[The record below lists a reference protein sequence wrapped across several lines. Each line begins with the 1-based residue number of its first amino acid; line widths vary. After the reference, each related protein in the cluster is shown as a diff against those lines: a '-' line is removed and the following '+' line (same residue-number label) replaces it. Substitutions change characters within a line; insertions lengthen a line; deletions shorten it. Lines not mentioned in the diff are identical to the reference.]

1 MKIVFMGTPEFAAAH
16 LEAIVE
22 SGNNVAGVFSQPD
35 RPKGRGRKVEP
46 TPVKTVATSYGI
58 PVFQPEKINSDE
70 GFEKLKELSPDIIV
84 VVAFGKL
91 LKPGVIN
98 LPTIGCFN
106 VHASL
111 LPKYRGAAP
120 IQRAI
125 ENGETKT
132 GITIFKI
139 DEGMD
144 TGEIALKRELEIHSS
159 DTSGSLYL
167 KLAKLGK
174 KTLVHFLERVKEGR
188 LELTPQDGIP
198 SYAPKIQPEDLVI
211 SDLSNAAKVVNK
223 IRAYD
228 PQPGARVSV
237 EGRMSKVFGASLI
250 CRNEEEGIVGEV
262 VKIDDRGMIVS
273 CGAENVII
281 SLVQFPGKKPVRP
294 KDALSGR
301 LISEGI
307 ILGG

>member
-16 LEAIVE
+16 LKEIVE

-35 RPKGRGRKVEP
+35 RPKGRGRRVEP
-46 TPVKTVATSYGI
+46 TPVKAVATNYGI

-70 GFEKLKELSPDIIV
+70 GFERLAELSPDIIV

-91 LKPGVIN
+91 LKSGVIN
-98 LPTIGCFN
+98 LPPIGCFN

-144 TGEIALKRELEIHSS
+144 TGEIALKRELEIHPS
-159 DTSGSLYL
+159 DTFGSLYL
-167 KLAKLGK
+167 KLAELGK
-174 KTLVHFLERVKEGR
+174 KTLVHFLEEVKEGR

-198 SYAPKIQPEDLVI
+198 SYAPKIQPSDLVI
-211 SDLSNAAKVVNK
+211 SDLSDAAKVINK

-228 PQPGARVSV
+228 PQPGARISV
-237 EGRMSKVFGASLI
+237 EGRMSKVFGASLL
-250 CRNEEEGIVGEV
+250 CRNEKEGRVGEI

-281 SLVQFPGKKPVRP
+281 SLVQFPGKKPMRP

-301 LISEGI
+301 LIGEGI

>member
-1 MKIVFMGTPEFAAAH
+1 MKIVFMGTPEFAASH
-16 LEAIVE
+16 LKAIVE

-35 RPKGRGRKVEP
+35 KPKGRGRRVEP
-46 TPVKTVATSYGI
+46 TPVKTVATGYGI

-70 GFEKLKELSPDIIV
+70 GFEKLAELSPDIIV

-91 LKPGVIN
+91 LKSGVID

-125 ENGETKT
+125 ENGEKET

-144 TGEIALKRELEIHSS
+144 TGEIALKRKLEIHPS
-159 DTSGSLYL
+159 DSFGSLFL
-167 KLAKLGK
+167 KLAELGE
-174 KTLVHFLERVKEGR
+174 KTLVDFLESAKEGR

-198 SYAPKIQPEDLVI
+198 SYAPKIKTEDLVI
-211 SDLSNAAKVVNK
+211 SDLSDAEKVVNK

-237 EGRMSKVFGASLI
+237 EGRMAKVFGASLL
-250 CRNEEEGIVGEV
+250 CGNEGAGQVGEI
-262 VKIDDRGMIVS
+262 VKIDDRGMIIS

-281 SLVQFPGKKPVRP
+281 SLVQFPGKKPMRP

-301 LISEGI
+301 LIYEGI

>member
-16 LEAIVE
+16 LKAIVE

-35 RPKGRGRKVEP
+35 RPKGRGRRVEP

-70 GFEKLKELSPDIIV
+70 GFEKLLELSPDIIV

-91 LKPGVIN
+91 LKSGVIN

-144 TGEIALKRELEIHSS
+144 TGEIALTREIEIESS
-159 DTSGSLYL
+159 DTLGTLYTKLEKLGTETLLDFLRIVNEGEL
-167 KLAKLGK
+167 KLSPQQGE
-174 KTLVHFLERVKEGR
+174 FLN
-188 LELTPQDGIP
+188 
-198 SYAPKIQPEDLVI
+198 APKIQSSDLVI
-211 SDLSNAAKVVNK
+211 TDFSDPVRVVNK

-228 PQPGARVSV
+228 PRPGARAEL
-237 EGRMSKVFGASLI
+237 EGKPIKLYGASVI
-250 CRNEEEGIVGEV
+250 DFYGKGRRIGEIVE
-262 VKIDDRGMIVS
+262 IDDRGMVIS
-273 CGAENVII
+273 CGTGNVII
-281 SLVQFPGKKPVRP
+281 SLVQLPGKKPMRP
-294 KDALSGR
+294 KDAVSGR
-301 LISEGI
+301 LIHDGM